1 MYAAAP
7 DEANETLAVLQRV
20 MGVRKPKKTLSFL
33 RCLEALDR
41 YVLAGAA
48 AGQFRLSSGFAYIAT
63 VKEVA
68 ARGKHGVAVQYDELV
83 RTKWAQE
90 AYNSGKTAYPIDAKM
105 CEVDEKCYT
114 MVCNPLA
121 SA

>member
-1 MYAAAP
+1 MH
-7 DEANETLAVLQRV
+7 L
-20 MGVRKPKKTLSFL
+20 
-33 RCLEALDR
+33 
-41 YVLAGAA
+41 
-48 AGQFRLSSGFAYIAT
+48 
-63 VKEVA
+63 
-68 ARGKHGVAVQYDELV
+68 VAVVCHQPIDCQQSRVEGFV